1 MRGHTRQRTITPKL
15 DDDNDLLRARIFL
28 LHSSSKFRFKKMPNL
43 IFSLFGAVFNG
54 LNLNSE
60 FEPDISANKDSV
72 PQVPITLFAGPPH
85 FVNCLL

>member
-1 MRGHTRQRTITPKL
+1 M
-15 DDDNDLLRARIFL
+15 
-28 LHSSSKFRFKKMPNL
+28 
-43 IFSLFGAVFNG
+43 FSLFGAVFNG

-60 FEPDISANKDSV
+60 FDPDISSNKDSV

>member
-15 DDDNDLLRARIFL
+15 
-28 LHSSSKFRFKKMPNL
+28 SNL

-54 LNLNSE
+54 LNLNFE
-60 FEPDISANKDSV
+60 FEPDISSNKDSV